1 MNAISNIGG
10 PNIISELEN
19 VVGSVV
25 VIEDFQWQQQE
36 FILVS
41 CSPDIIKLEV
51 CEWKYKWAKISIDLG
66 TNSTI
71 DARIKNILH
80 GW

>member
-25 VIEDFQWQQQE
+25 VIEDFQ
-36 FILVS
+36 
-41 CSPDIIKLEV
+41 
-51 CEWKYKWAKISIDLG
+51 
-66 TNSTI
+66 
-71 DARIKNILH
+71 
-80 GW
+80 